1 MRAEL
6 RNQSGRRVLVVDD
19 DPNAASLLK
28 LVLSDA
34 GFVVDCADSS
44 ESAIAA
50 AAHSPPAILITD
62 YLLSNGSSAI
72 DIVRAVRDQDPGA
85 PIIFVTG
92 AAEEDVLAAVDN
104 LGNCIVLQKPIDI
117 EHLLSVVLG

>member
-1 MRAEL
+1 M